1 MFFMKV
7 VAPMAGICDSEFL
20 LKLVPYGFNVLTLG
34 GYNIDE
40 DTIIAGEK
48 IIKRGRK
55 EFNYPLDTVFSH
67 IKLEADNIKSQCD
80 ALVSCN
86 LRCVNPE
93 GVVKVS
99 MIDSVDIVEINCH
112 CRQEE
117 LLNLGCGQN
126 MMLRSDL
133 EDYVSYVV
141 DNSDSKVSVKIRA
154 NVDGVDTLSIAGLV
168 DDCGVD
174 YLHVD
179 AMKPNAGADLDLIK
193 DISNCTDTFL
203 IGNNSIKSIVD
214 CYNMLD
220 AGADGFSIARA
231 CAKGSLNFNLNEI

>member
-1 MFFMKV
+1 MKV

-20 LKLVPYGFNVLTLG
+20 LRLVPYGFNVLTLG

-40 DTIIAGEK
+40 DTILAGEK
-48 IIKRGRK
+48 IIERGRR
-55 EFNYPLDTVFSH
+55 EFNYPLSTVFSQ
-67 IKLEADNIKSQCD
+67 IKFEADNIKSNCD
-80 ALVSCN
+80 GLVSCN

-117 LLNLGCGQN
+117 LVGLGCGQG
-126 MMLRSDL
+126 MMFRSDL
-133 EDYVSYVV
+133 EDYISYVV
-141 DNSDSKVSVKIRA
+141 DNSCSKVSVKIRA
-154 NVDGVDTLSIAGLV
+154 NVEGVDTLTVAGLV
-168 DDCGVD
+168 DDCGAD

-179 AMKPNAGADLDLIK
+179 AMKPNAGADLDLIN
-193 DISNCTDTFL
+193 DISNCTDIFL
-203 IGNNSIKSIVD
+203 IGNNNIKSIDD

-231 CAKGSLNFNLNEI
+231 CANGILNFDLNEL